1 MSDPFLGVIGQR
13 QSSQSALKSALSTSP
28 TYRPSISHAQ
38 LEQITATLAEHA
50 EDLDRTAEFPHRNL
64 ALLQQHGLLGLSC
77 APGYGGAGADLVT
90 LQRVI
95 SAIAQGEPST
105 ALIVC
110 MQYLHHLRLAENPL
124 WPEALRQQVCQSA
137 VQQGALINS
146 LRVEP
151 ELGSPARGGLPNTLA
166 TRSANGWKI
175 NGHKL
180 YTTGIEGLTWLAI
193 WARSDEITPQVG
205 IWLVPRHSAGIRVIE
220 SWDHLGMR
228 ASGSHEVV
236 LEDVE
241 VPLNHAVD
249 TYPIDHPPSP
259 DSEKIR
265 SFANQNAALLSAVYD
280 GVAQS
285 ARNWLLSWLQQRV
298 PSGLGKPLASLSRVQ
313 EIVGKIEALLLVN
326 QSLLQRVATQ
336 GLSSEQ
342 ANLAKVTITENAI
355 EVVSK
360 SLELT
365 GNHGLSRHHPLERHY
380 RNVLCGRVH
389 TPQNDSAWIN
399 AGKQALTAHLNR
411 PASASKEDK

>member
-13 QSSQSALKSALSTSP
+13 QSSQSALNSALSTSP
-28 TYRPSISHAQ
+28 TDRPSISRVQ
-38 LEQITATLAEHA
+38 LEQIAATLAERA

-77 APGYGGAGADLVT
+77 APGYGGAGADLAT

-313 EIVGKIEALLLVN
+313 ENVGKIEALLLVN

-411 PASASKEDK
+411 QASASKEDK

>member
-1 MSDPFLGVIGQR
+1 
-13 QSSQSALKSALSTSP
+13 
-28 TYRPSISHAQ
+28 
-38 LEQITATLAEHA
+38 
-50 EDLDRTAEFPHRNL
+50 
-64 ALLQQHGLLGLSC
+64 
-77 APGYGGAGADLVT
+77 
-90 LQRVI
+90 
-95 SAIAQGEPST
+95 
-105 ALIVC
+105 

-326 QSLLQRVATQ
+326 QSLLQQVATQ